1 MKKII
6 LCNAL
11 FVKRGF
17 KKISF
22 IIILLL
28 MPVLCYLF
36 KSSIKTTDITIKVG
50 IYNESSDET
59 TANICNNLF
68 TKYDSIV
75 FEKCN
80 NIKELNDKVASG
92 EYECGYVFR
101 ADFSEKLNSNDLNK
115 IVDIYT
121 SPSTLTDSLTNE
133 YVFSEIFTE
142 YAFNQLTDYISSE
155 KMFDINGIDEI
166 TSLKAYLRPQ
176 YDYYLNSDDT
186 FSFEY
191 VNAENETIDNTGL
204 ISSYVLLSI
213 RGIIALFIM
222 FAAFIGTFNLYSD
235 YKTGAF
241 SAFDKFTRP
250 FCEMSEIFSL
260 TLIACLSGLIGIHIS
275 GLSDGFALELMRL
288 LAYSIICTI
297 YCFVLHR
304 ILPTSFAFAALIPVL
319 VLGSIIFCPIFFD
332 ITEII
337 PVTKYISWIFLPK
350 YYFLL

>member
-1 MKKII
+1 
-6 LCNAL
+6 
-11 FVKRGF
+11 
-17 KKISF
+17 
-22 IIILLL
+22 

-166 TSLKAYLRPQ
+166 TSLKAYLRP
-176 YDYYLNSDDT
+176 DRKS
-186 FSFEY
+186 
-191 VNAENETIDNTGL
+191 V
-204 ISSYVLLSI
+204 V
-213 RGIIALFIM
+213 
-222 FAAFIGTFNLYSD
+222 
-235 YKTGAF
+235 
-241 SAFDKFTRP
+241 
-250 FCEMSEIFSL
+250 
-260 TLIACLSGLIGIHIS
+260 
-275 GLSDGFALELMRL
+275 
-288 LAYSIICTI
+288 
-297 YCFVLHR
+297 
-304 ILPTSFAFAALIPVL
+304 
-319 VLGSIIFCPIFFD
+319 
-332 ITEII
+332 
-337 PVTKYISWIFLPK
+337 
-350 YYFLL
+350 